1 MALVNDVFGVEYVS
15 FISEVVGPTEEI
27 KRAVEK

>member
-15 FISEVVGPTEEI
+15 FLSEVAGRNEENN
-27 KRAVEK
+27 RAR